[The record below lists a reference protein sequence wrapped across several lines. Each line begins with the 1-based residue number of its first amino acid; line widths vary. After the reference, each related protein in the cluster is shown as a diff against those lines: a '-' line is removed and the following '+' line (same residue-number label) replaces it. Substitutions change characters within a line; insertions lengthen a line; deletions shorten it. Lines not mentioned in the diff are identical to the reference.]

1 MATVTALRERTR
13 GRVVV
18 ELDGAA
24 WRTLP
29 AEVVARC
36 GLAVGLTLDR
46 PTLRLL
52 RRDLR
57 RAEALDVARRAL
69 RTRDLSRREMSQRLA
84 TRVAPAAAVEAIATL
99 TRTGLVDDGRAAES
113 RAAALAGRGY
123 GDAAIRHD
131 LAARGIEPAEID
143 AAVATLDPEAVRV
156 AAILDRRGSGPR
168 TARYLASRG
177 FSEEVC
183 ESALATG
190 FATDP

>member
-1 MATVTALRERTR
+1 VATITALRERR
-13 GRVVV
+13 PGRIAV
-18 ELDGAA
+18 ELDGTA

-29 AEVVARC
+29 VDVVARC
-36 GLAVGLTLDR
+36 GLGVGLTLDR
-46 PTLRLL
+46 STLRLL
-52 RRDLR
+52 RRELR
-57 RAEALDVARRAL
+57 RAEALAVAGRAL
-69 RTRDLSRREMSQRLA
+69 RTRDLSRREIYQRLA
-84 TRVAPAAAVEAIATL
+84 TRVAPATADEAIATL

-131 LAARGIEPAEID
+131 LSARGIEPGEID
-143 AAVATLDPEAVRV
+143 AAVATLEPEAARA

-168 TARYLASRG
+168 TARYLAGRG